1 MVIFSSEPFMA
12 SFWCVFITRMGPV
25 ISSKQSNIHSLS
37 SAHNEDKWSVRAAR
51 VIQEEGEKRSLVF
64 HINAAQRSYL
74 EVWEAMQILDLVGS
88 IAYTPEKSRW
98 STPNRAKV

>member
-1 MVIFSSEPFMA
+1 MAIFASDPFVA
-12 SFWCVFITRMGPV
+12 SFWHVFITQMGAV

-74 EVWEAMQILDLVGS
+74 EVWESMQILDLAGS